1 MKKLRAFAAALS
13 LASASFALPS
23 TAAAD
28 TTGNGNSGPAAI
40 CQALAASFGV
50 SQGNC
55 VASLTS
61 TGGADANAICNF
73 LEFNN
78 PAIFA
83 LFPNFGACVS
93 YVNANILGK

>member
-1 MKKLRAFAAALS
+1 MKRLLAFAAALS

-40 CQALAASFGV
+40 CQGLAASLGV

-55 VASLTS
+55 VASIT
-61 TGGADANAICNF
+61 TGVTDANAICNF
-73 LEFNN
+73 LEFND

-83 LFPNFGACVS
+83 TFPSFGACVS
-93 YVNANILGK
+93 FVNANVLGK